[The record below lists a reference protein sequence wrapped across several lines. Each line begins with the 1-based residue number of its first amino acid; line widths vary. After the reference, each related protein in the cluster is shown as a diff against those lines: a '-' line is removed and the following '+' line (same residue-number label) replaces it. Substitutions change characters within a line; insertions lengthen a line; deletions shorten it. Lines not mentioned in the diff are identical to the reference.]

1 MVAMVKMC
9 GFIIINNKILHY
21 INNTKYSLILII
33 INNTKI
39 LSMPLH

>member
-9 GFIIINNKILHY
+9 GFIINNKILHY